1 MFACSVQ
8 LYYPALTEHKVCENM
23 PFSYFARLSRI
34 AKRGSPDPN
43 RASIA
48 NRTMA
53 STIEKIKEQVD
64 YVVLTVEGA
73 GMARHG
79 AEFDGLIKVAKDK
92 IIEQVNAERLDHAQ
106 AIDIM
111 HTLASSIFPTAA
123 RTEIIQTIMSNVGNS
138 AVAANSSTTAQTC
151 IRCGSNVV
159 TASNL
164 KRYFSAAQCAVLLG
178 EDIPYDETNKSKRKT
193 SD

>member
-79 AEFDGLIKVAKDK
+79 AEFDGLINVAKDK

-123 RTEIIQTIMSNVGNS
+123 RTEIIQTIKTNVGNA
-138 AVAANSSTTAQTC
+138 AVAAKSTNYKGNLFKLVRAPLLDSSPVGRFA
-151 IRCGSNVV
+151 
-159 TASNL
+159 
-164 KRYFSAAQCAVLLG
+164 
-178 EDIPYDETNKSKRKT
+178 E
-193 SD
+193 

>member
-79 AEFDGLIKVAKDK
+79 AEFDGLINVA
-92 IIEQVNAERLDHAQ
+92 
-106 AIDIM
+106 
-111 HTLASSIFPTAA
+111 
-123 RTEIIQTIMSNVGNS
+123 
-138 AVAANSSTTAQTC
+138 
-151 IRCGSNVV
+151 
-159 TASNL
+159 
-164 KRYFSAAQCAVLLG
+164 
-178 EDIPYDETNKSKRKT
+178 
-193 SD
+193 

>member
-1 MFACSVQ
+1 
-8 LYYPALTEHKVCENM
+8 M
-23 PFSYFARLSRI
+23 PFSYFAKLSRI

-79 AEFDGLIKVAKDK
+79 AAFDGLIEVAKDK

-123 RTEIIQTIMSNVGNS
+123 RTEIIQTIKSNVGNS
-138 AVAANSSTTAQTC
+138 AVAAKSSTT
-151 IRCGSNVV
+151 V

-164 KRYFSAAQCAVLLG
+164 YVHRYLTAAQWAVLLG
-178 EDIPYDETNKSKRKT
+178 EDTPYHQKIDVFVEFCRT
-193 SD
+193 SGMHSSTELTKVPMVAYSMWQEISAT

>member
-1 MFACSVQ
+1 MQCPIVLSGTHRAQ
-8 LYYPALTEHKVCENM
+8 GVCENM
-23 PFSYFARLSRI
+23 PFPYFARLSRI

-79 AEFDGLIKVAKDK
+79 AEFDGLINVAKDK

-123 RTEIIQTIMSNVGNS
+123 RTEIIQTIKSNVGNS

-164 KRYFSAAQCAVLLG
+164 KCNFSAAQWAVLLG